1 MLLLPLFEVLNRA
14 EITQTSLG
22 SLAIVEHFNVLKDP
36 LSGFIACRIQVPVD
50 DFLFQYGEKTLAPGI
65 ISWFA
70 NPGKALLPTHCLI
83 HGSQHNKKIIDDHI
97 VRQVIEE
104 ELP

>member
-70 NPGKALLPTHCLI
+70 NPGKALLSPVPSDLI
-83 HGSQHNKKIIDDHI
+83 HHRLSGVLAASVTMPNNTG
-97 VRQVIEE
+97 R
-104 ELP
+104 